1 MADTERGYSIEVKC
15 SCGETHRLPLDA
27 SGHFSGPLPC
37 DPSKHAELQIEI
49 LGSWR
54 TTQMHEQSK
63 ETH

>member
-1 MADTERGYSIEVKC
+1 MADTGRGYSIEVKC

-37 DPSKHAELQIEI
+37 DPSKHAELQIDP
-49 LGSWR
+49 GSWR